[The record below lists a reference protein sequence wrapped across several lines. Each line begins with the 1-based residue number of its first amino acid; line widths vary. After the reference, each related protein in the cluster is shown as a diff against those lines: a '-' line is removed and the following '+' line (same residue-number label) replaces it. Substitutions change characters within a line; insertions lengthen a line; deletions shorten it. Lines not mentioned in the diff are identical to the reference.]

1 MLNDTLHRPSPSSM
15 GCSYGVMS
23 GIIEENRDT
32 IGSVNTNTNITTISN
47 NGVFSLFLFCLFSV

>member
-1 MLNDTLHRPSPSSM
+1 M